1 MQGDNP
7 KIAPQFKTWFYI
19 YQNNTAEEDFKKLLV
34 DFYQVEIKD
43 IERFDYDF
51 DTPKTS
57 EAYDDKIQLD
67 DDLKDAK
74 PIELTTSEVT
84 SFDLKPIETADNDY
98 EQLNKDEKKKI
109 TKFDKDVDDK
119 QYVETPD
126 IKEEILLQNA
136 KKQKDKIRMK
146 VQLQQ
151 EKLKLNDGPEKFS
164 LPLKKFDDLI
174 QPDSTGRAG
183 FEKQVFKILF

>member
-19 YQNNTAEEDFKKLLV
+19 YQNNTAQTEFKKLLA
-34 DFYQVEIKD
+34 DFYQVELKE
-43 IERFDYDF
+43 IERFDFDF

-57 EAYDDKIQLD
+57 ESYDDKTQID

-74 PIELTTSEVT
+74 PIELTTGDASL
-84 SFDLKPIETADNDY
+84 DLLKPVENAEHDY
-98 EQLNKDEKKKI
+98 DQLNKDDKKLI

-126 IKEEILLQNA
+126 IKEEILLQHA
-136 KKQKDKIRMK
+136 KKQKDKLQNDKIRMK
-146 VQLQQ
+146 EQLKQ
-151 EKLKLNDGPEKFS
+151 EKLKLSDGPEKIS

-174 QPDSTGRAG
+174 PSDSRVG
-183 FEKQVFKILF
+183 FGKQV